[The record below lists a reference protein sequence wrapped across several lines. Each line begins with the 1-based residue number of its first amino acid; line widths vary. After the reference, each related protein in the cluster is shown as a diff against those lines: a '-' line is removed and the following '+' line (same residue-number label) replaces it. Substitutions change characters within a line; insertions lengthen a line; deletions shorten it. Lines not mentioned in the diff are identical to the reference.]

1 MNTLE
6 ELRTEATELG
16 IEFSKTSGVAQLT
29 KKIDEFYEKTET
41 SGKVVEEAV
50 KDFEAK
56 EGKKEKEEKETLKTK
71 NISKTDKRIAR
82 EAAAKKTRIVIVID
96 NDQRVNNQTTTCTVS
111 CANEFFDLG
120 TKIIPLN
127 EKVEVR
133 VGHISTLEELLIS
146 QHVRDSKTGLS
157 MVKMRARYS
166 VSYQDK

>member
-1 MNTLE
+1 MSDLE
-6 ELRTEATELG
+6 ELRSEAKELG

-29 KKIDEFYEKTET
+29 KKIEEFYEKTET
-41 SGKVVEEAV
+41 SGKVIEAAV
-50 KDFEAK
+50 KANEQITEENDDKKDEPLKHAPSKNSKRLAREKAAK
-56 EGKKEKEEKETLKTK
+56 E
-71 NISKTDKRIAR
+71 
-82 EAAAKKTRIVIVID
+82 TRVVVVID

-127 EKVEVR
+127 EKVEIR
-133 VGHISTLEELLIS
+133 KGHINTLEEVLIP

-157 MVKMRARYS
+157 IVKMRARYS